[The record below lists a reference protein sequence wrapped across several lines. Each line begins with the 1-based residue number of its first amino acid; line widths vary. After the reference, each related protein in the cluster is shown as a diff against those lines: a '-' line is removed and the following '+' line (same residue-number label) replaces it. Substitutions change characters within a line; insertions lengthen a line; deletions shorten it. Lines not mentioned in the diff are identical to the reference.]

1 MPAPN
6 GQFVWLDLMTGDAD
20 AAAAFYGAVAGWTAH
35 AAPAPNDTYRI
46 ISADGV
52 GVGGIVTLSQADRD
66 AGASNGWLGYIWAD
80 DVDAM
85 AARVKNAGGSIHRAA
100 TNIPEVGRFAVASD
114 PQGALFALF
123 RAMVPTPS
131 PPPPAGNTP
140 GRIGWHELHASDLDL
155 AFAFYADLFGWTRAD
170 AVDMGPMG
178 LYQMFAAGH
187 GPVGGMM
194 RRADATQ
201 PPGWLHYI
209 NVADIDAA
217 IGRVIKAGGTVVSGP
232 NAITGG
238 SQIAQC
244 LDVQG
249 TVFAMVTPPGT

>member
-1 MPAPN
+1 MPTPD

-35 AAPAPNDTYRI
+35 ALPAPNEAYRI

-52 GVGGIVTLSQADRD
+52 GVGGIVTLSRADRD
-66 AGASNGWLGYIWAD
+66 AGARDGWLGYIWAH

-85 AARVKNAGGSIHRAA
+85 AARVTDAGGIIYRAA
-100 TNIPEVGRFAVASD
+100 ADIPEVGRFAVAGD
-114 PQGALFALF
+114 PQGAPFALF
-123 RAMVPTPS
+123 RAKDPS
-131 PPPPAGNTP
+131 SPAPPPAGSTS
-140 GRIGWHELHASDLDL
+140 GRIGWHELHASDLDP
-155 AFAFYADLFGWTRAD
+155 AFAFYAGLFGWTRAD

-194 RRADATQ
+194 RRADAAQ

-217 IGRVIKAGGTVVSGP
+217 IGRVTKAGGTVVSGP
-232 NAITGG
+232 NAVTGG
-238 SQIAQC
+238 SRIAQC

-249 TVFAMVTPPGT
+249 TVFAMVTPASA